1 MKKMMIALVAMAMC
15 GQMMAQETKQNGIQ
29 KKKIDRTEMLKQRTD
44 ETAKKLG
51 LNEEQTAKLL
61 ELNTQYADKLR
72 PQMRGMRPQGRR
84 LDGARDSMA
93 RVRPE
98 KGQRPTREGMEK
110 MREQMK
116 ASQEAYDAELQK
128 ILTEEQY
135 KAYKADEQKRMH
147 RNPRGGFGQRGQR
160 MGMRP
165 ERSGAAP
172 QLNAEQQ

>member
-15 GQMMAQETKQNGIQ
+15 GQMMAQETKQDGIQ
-29 KKKIDRTEMLKQRTD
+29 RKKIDKTEMLKHRTE

-51 LNEEQTAKLL
+51 LNEEQAAKLL
-61 ELNTQYADKLR
+61 ELNTQYADKMR
-72 PQMRGMRPQGRR
+72 PQMGGMRPQGRR

-98 KGQRPTREGMEK
+98 RGQRPTREGMEK

-116 ASQEAYDAELQK
+116 ANQEAYDAELQK

-147 RNPRGGFGQRGQR
+147 RVQRSD
-160 MGMRP
+160 MRP
-165 ERSGAAP
+165 ERSGAALH
-172 QLNAEQQ
+172 QKAEQQ

>member
-1 MKKMMIALVAMAMC
+1 MKNMMIALVAMAMC

-98 KGQRPTREGMEK
+98 KGQQPTREGMEK
-110 MREQMK
+110 MREQMEAMKNITIIEPIVTVESTVK
-116 ASQEAYDAELQK
+116 AKTIEDLKVLADAL
-128 ILTEEQY
+128 LV
-135 KAYKADEQKRMH
+135 
-147 RNPRGGFGQRGQR
+147 
-160 MGMRP
+160 
-165 ERSGAAP
+165 
-172 QLNAEQQ
+172 